1 MTVFENAK
9 EKLLTLVLK
18 NIDLEAEFKEDVE
31 ILPNEYRSRT

>member
-31 ILPNEYRSRT
+31 KRLYKK

>member
-31 ILPNEYRSRT
+31 NLPNEYRSRT